1 MMPAFATASGVDP
14 YVIRQASLCASHLV
28 RRGRF
33 TVDDWDDLRQDL
45 ILDYLERLPRFDRTR
60 GDLRGFM
67 FGVVRHRAA
76 KIAVQQRRRAQLGD
90 ALLANGNSLCRPHSV
105 DYDLRMDVQATVARL
120 PEHLK
125 VVALM
130 LTDWSPSQVARFT
143 GKSRSRIYQLIREIR
158 RAFVDAGLTPEILRQ
173 VRGAS

>member
-1 MMPAFATASGVDP
+1 VTAIDP
-14 YVIRQASLCASHLV
+14 FVIQQAEIGASRLVLRAGFKRQ
-28 RRGRF
+28 
-33 TVDDWDDLRQDL
+33 DWDDLRQDL
-45 ILDYLERLPRFDRTR
+45 ILDYLERLPRFDDTR

-76 KIAVQQRRRAQLGD
+76 QIAVQQRRRAQLGD
-90 ALLANGNSLCRPHSV
+90 ALLANSNSPCRHHST
-105 DYDLRMDVQATVARL
+105 DYDLKMDIQATVARL

-130 LTDWSPSQVARFT
+130 LADWSPSQVARLT

-173 VRGAS
+173 VRGAA